1 MDDSTRKQI
10 LDIIDEHRIMT
21 IATVRP
27 DGYPQATTVT
37 YVHDGLALYF
47 ACGRSSQKVSNIRQ
61 NPRVS
66 LTIDH
71 DEEDVNRIRGIS
83 LGGRAEVLAPDGPEY
98 RRALELMA
106 TRFPELKTVPESEMQ
121 EIAVVK
127 VVPEVISLLDYTKG
141 FGHTELV
148 RV

>member
-1 MDDSTRKQI
+1 MDDNAREQI
-10 LDIIDEHRIMT
+10 LGIMNDHRITT
-21 IATVRP
+21 IATARP

-47 ACGRSSQKVSNIRQ
+47 ACGRSSQKVSNIGQ

-71 DEEDVNRIRGIS
+71 DEEDVSRIRGIS
-83 LGGRAEVLAPDGPEY
+83 LAGKAEVLAPNGAEY
-98 RRALELMA
+98 RRALELMT

-121 EIAVVK
+121 EVAVVK
-127 VVPEVISLLDYTKG
+127 VMPEVISLLDYTKG